1 MAEKFIPGY
10 HIVQIE
16 KGEIGEISKIQ
27 EEVYELADAH
37 EQQSKIMELVELSD
51 LVGAI
56 KLYLRRHHPGITM
69 HDLDIMATITERA
82 FVNGKRT

>member
-1 MAEKFIPGY
+1 MKERFVPGY
-10 HIVQIE
+10 HIVPIE

-27 EEVYELADAH
+27 EEVDELRDAH

-56 KLYLRRHHPGITM
+56 KLYLRRHQPGTTLQ
-69 HDLDIMATITERA
+69 DLDTMATITERA
-82 FVNGKRT
+82 FVNGVRQ